1 MRKRK
6 ANPDPAFMKNNWT
19 IITSKLGEYQ
29 DDYLIRS
36 YVSFVGLGANLAAD
50 AIYPFTTVD
59 DQGETLDGAQS
70 YTIHMEA
77 SAIPPVRGF
86 WSLTAYNPD
95 DFLIEHGYDRYA
107 INSNDSLQYNDD
119 GSLDLLIQAEPP
131 TTLSESNWLP
141 VRDDQEFSLTMRLY
155 WPTDAIL
162 DRLWE
167 PPSVTRAN
175 K

>member
-1 MRKRK
+1 
-6 ANPDPAFMKNNWT
+6 
-19 IITSKLGEYQ
+19 
-29 DDYLIRS
+29 
-36 YVSFVGLGANLAAD
+36 
-50 AIYPFTTVD
+50 
-59 DQGETLDGAQS
+59 
-70 YTIHMEA
+70 MEA
-77 SAIPPVRGF
+77 AAIPPVRGF

-155 WPTDAIL
+155 WPTDVIL

-167 PPSVTRAN
+167 PPSVTR
-175 K
+175 KIK